1 MRLEQLGK
9 ELGESSGGSG
19 SPSLEVQHSGS
30 LYTRGRHEKEVEG
43 GKIKQLQ
50 IIAGTLAFPGVGAE
64 LCRYTMPVPVLG
76 FAPGAGDGVRGI
88 PLPAAEGGCSPPP
101 SEPYER
107 VVVLPETV
115 AALCV
120 VLDVF
125 RPVLDEQVV
134 HTLLPRRVRVH
145 EAC

>member
-1 MRLEQLGK
+1 MK
-9 ELGESSGGSG
+9 SSSDAARSKAAFCSG
-19 SPSLEVQHSGS
+19 VRVWLVVVVE
-30 LYTRGRHEKEVEG
+30 EVEEG
-43 GKIKQLQ
+43 SKIKQLQ
-50 IIAGTLAFPGVGAE
+50 IIVGTLAFPGVGAE

-76 FAPGAGDGVRGI
+76 FAPGAGEGERGI

-125 RPVLDEQVV
+125 RGGILADRYAP
-134 HTLLPRRVRVH
+134 TSPYSYP
-145 EAC
+145 